1 MTNRRDRN
9 DFLLKLHPPCRWEPM
24 QAWSALEPILCLLV
38 KSIEVAVLLRYIS
51 DISCQIK
58 NANFQYPQAWL

>member
-1 MTNRRDRN
+1 
-9 DFLLKLHPPCRWEPM
+9 M

-51 DISCQIK
+51 DISCQIE
-58 NANFQYPQAWL
+58 NANFQYRLVLVLVMSPRMR